1 MSHTLLTPKVIK
13 KESIKVYYE
22 PHFIIE
28 GNKVRPV
35 ITVMPVNTLLTD
47 DIRNDIISCGL
58 KQYNINTFFESEFDF
73 NLPIFLK
80 KFRKLGYKPTRVTG
94 MVTDALNW
102 PDSLNYIYGVR
113 GNYIDTIKEQ
123 TVAVQ
128 IYDHNKKLYAICSDD
143 RPNTISNSKN
153 IIICDTDIALH
164 WQYLSWET
172 LRNKF
177 LKKYPNYSIKNIVS
191 SNRWIT
197 RVIIVK

>member
-1 MSHTLLTPKVIK
+1 MSHTLPTPKVIK

-94 MVTDALNW
+94 MVTDALDW

-113 GNYIDTIKEQ
+113 GNYI
-123 TVAVQ
+123 
-128 IYDHNKKLYAICSDD
+128 
-143 RPNTISNSKN
+143 
-153 IIICDTDIALH
+153 IICDTDIALH
-164 WQYLSWET
+164 WQYPSWET